1 MSLRIL
7 DSQFAP
13 AQRPQVP
20 CTDCDDAGE
29 KTKTRGK
36 LSNEQAATNSRESR
50 AAQRSLGTERSSLR
64 TERSSLRT
72 ERSSLRTAERQTQ
85 QSAQLEIKTQD
96 GDTVTLSFASRSL
109 EQSQSLRTPN
119 GYAQSQQSSASFE
132 FKLNIEGNLSDAEVA
147 DIKKVIEGL
156 NNPAPP
162 SSDLSSLES
171 YSYAYQR
178 SSTFSASTLSYS
190 A

>member
-1 MSLRIL
+1 MSLRIV
-7 DSQFAP
+7 DPQFAKP
-13 AQRPQVP
+13 IRPEVP
-20 CTDCDDAGE
+20 CTDCRE
-29 KTKTRGK
+29 KGDTKSNRGRSALESQGAPKTRE
-36 LSNEQAATNSRESR
+36 LR
-50 AAQRSLGTERSSLR
+50 AAQRSL
-64 TERSSLRT
+64 
-72 ERSSLRTAERQTQ
+72 QTQ

-109 EQSQSLRTPN
+109 EQSQSIRTPK
-119 GYAQSQQSSASFE
+119 GYAESQQSSSSFE
-132 FKLNIEGNLSDAEVA
+132 FNLSIEGNLSDAEVA

-156 NNPAPP
+156 NNPAQLSEDLA
-162 SSDLSSLES
+162 SSDLGSLES

>member
-1 MSLRIL
+1 MSLRIV
-7 DSQFAP
+7 DSQFAL
-13 AQRPQVP
+13 AIRP
-20 CTDCDDAGE
+20 
-29 KTKTRGK
+29 
-36 LSNEQAATNSRESR
+36 REAETR
-50 AAQRSLGTERSSLR
+50 AAETRAAETRAADKRPSGKQANEAEASGKGRELRGPQRLLR
-64 TERSSLRT
+64 
-72 ERSSLRTAERQTQ
+72 AEQRQTQ

-119 GYAQSQQSSASFE
+119 GYVQSQQSSSSFE
-132 FKLNIEGNLSDAEVA
+132 FNLSIEGNLSDAEVA
-147 DIKKVIEGL
+147 DIKKVIESL

-162 SSDLSSLES
+162 SNDLGSLES

-178 SSTFSASTLSYS
+178 ASTFSASTLSYS

>member
-20 CTDCDDAGE
+20 CTDCDNAGE
-29 KTKTRGK
+29 KTKTRAK

-50 AAQRSLGTERSSLR
+50 AAQRSLG

-119 GYAQSQQSSASFE
+119 GYAQSQQSSSSFE